1 MILDVGKTME
11 KHGKTWGLT
20 YKPGWESWLS
30 CRKSQSLI
38 LCFGTLKMLRHFVE
52 LDGETQ
58 TFWFIVQVIS
68 VSSLTEITCVC
79 NTLYTQHVYIYIH
92 LWYTGVLYI

>member
-1 MILDVGKTME
+1 MGTAESLGERVPPGGSDGGDHHVTSAEIIWMLGGLKQLDVGKTME
-11 KHGKTWGLT
+11 SNRTWGLT

-52 LDGETQ
+52 LDGELRL
-58 TFWFIVQVIS
+58 S
-68 VSSLTEITCVC
+68 GLLSK
-79 NTLYTQHVYIYIH
+79 
-92 LWYTGVLYI
+92 